1 MPVFAASL
9 HYVLTF
15 VTFEGRNITQRSV
28 NSMLKSVFSDLC
40 VDYATENDTVVLRF
54 PVKPGMTMFEY
65 RVVKVFT
72 GISLIYGYLKQ
83 DW

>member
-1 MPVFAASL
+1 M
-9 HYVLTF
+9 LTF
-15 VTFEGRNITQRSV
+15 VTFGGRNITQRSV

-72 GISLIYGYLKQ
+72 GISLITGT
-83 DW
+83 